1 MNVPLPQQLSEAER
15 AFRAGQ
21 PQTAEG
27 MLRRILVRDP
37 AVPKAYELLAYIYGN
52 RGELDACEDH
62 LSKAA
67 ALPGCAPEV
76 LFYLGRVQLQRGR
89 AALAVQSFEQCITRS
104 GEHFEVLHEWGVA
117 LRTLGR
123 NEAALA
129 VFLRAERKQAR
140 SIELQLNL
148 GDCLGE
154 MRRLSQALVHYER
167 ALSLDRHL
175 ARAWWSRSG
184 VLSLLGRRQDALDG
198 YETLERIAPETE
210 YLRGAALHERMH
222 LCQWDDWQMQ
232 VEALIDR
239 VDQGERASA
248 PLPMLSTPAGP
259 ATQLRAARAY
269 MQDHCPADRTATIFP
284 ARPQGGRLRIGYFS
298 ADFRDHAVAHLT
310 ARLFE
315 CHDRSRFEWF
325 GFAIGRNPPDAMT
338 ARIAASFDHF
348 QEAGDLDDDQLVRMA
363 REAGLDIA
371 VDLNGLTGEERI
383 SIFARRVAPI
393 QVNYLGYAGSTGC
406 SFMDYV
412 IADATVIPPEDSA
425 HYDEKVVL
433 LPDSFQ
439 VNDDTKP
446 IASVLAD
453 RASFGLPAE
462 GFVFACFN
470 NSFKITPDVFDIWM
484 RLLLQVPGS
493 VLWLFKGNDASR
505 ASLWREAARRG
516 VAAERLVWA
525 ERMPQMAVHLARHAH
540 ADLFLDTFYYNAHT
554 TASDALWAGL
564 PVLTMAGT
572 TFASRVSASLLR
584 AVGLPELVTD
594 SPDGY
599 ERVALELAWSPPALA
614 ALRKRLVQSRDTSP
628 LFDTP
633 LFARRIEAAFE
644 AMWARHCAGLAPDH
658 LDMRGIGVGA
668 AMRGAMDATD
678 G

>member
-1 MNVPLPQQLSEAER
+1 MNAPLHQQLAQAER

-21 PQTAEG
+21 PQAAED
-27 MLRRILVRDP
+27 MLRRVLTHDR
-37 AVPKAYELLAYIYGN
+37 AVPKAYELLAYICGN

-62 LSKAA
+62 LCKAA

-89 AALAVQSFEQCITRS
+89 AALAAQSFEQCIARS

-117 LRTLGR
+117 LRKLGR

-129 VFLRAERKQAR
+129 VFLRAERKNAR
-140 SIELQLNL
+140 STELQLNL

-154 MRRLSQALVHYER
+154 MRHLVQALAHYDR

-175 ARAWWSRSG
+175 VHAWWGRSG
-184 VLSLLGRRQDALDG
+184 VLSLLGRRQDALDA
-198 YETLERIAPETE
+198 YKALERFAPDTD

-222 LCQWDDWQMQ
+222 LCHWDDWRSQ
-232 VEALIDR
+232 VDALIDR
-239 VDQGERASA
+239 IDRGERASP
-248 PLPMLSTPAGP
+248 PLPLLSTPAGP
-259 ATQLRAARAY
+259 AAQLRAARTY
-269 MQDHCPADRTATIFP
+269 MKDHCPTDPTPVVFP
-284 ARPQGGRLRIGYFS
+284 ARPSDGRLRIGYFS

-338 ARIAASFDHF
+338 ARLAAGFDHF
-348 QEAGDLDDDQLVRMA
+348 REAGDLDDEQLVRMA

-383 SIFARRVAPI
+383 GIFARRVAPI
-393 QVNYLGYAGSTGC
+393 QVNYLGYAGSIGC
-406 SFMDYV
+406 GFMDYIV
-412 IADATVIPPEDSA
+412 ADATVIPPEDYA
-425 HYDEKVVL
+425 HYDEKIVV

-439 VNDDTKP
+439 VNDNTKP
-446 IASVLAD
+446 IAPVPAN
-453 RASFGLPAE
+453 RASLGLPAQ

-493 VLWLFKGNDASR
+493 VLWLFKGNDAARS
-505 ASLWREAARRG
+505 ALLKEAARRG
-516 VAAERLVWA
+516 VAAERFVWA
-525 ERMPQMAVHLARHAH
+525 ERMPQMADHLARHVH

-564 PVLTMAGT
+564 PVLTLAGT

-584 AVGLPELVTD
+584 AVGLPELITD
-594 SPDGY
+594 SPEGY
-599 ERVALELAWSPPALA
+599 ERLALELAQSPSALA
-614 ALRKRLVQSRDTSP
+614 GLRARLVQSRKTSP

-644 AMWARHCAGLAPDH
+644 AMWARHREGLAPDH
-658 LDMRGIGVGA
+658 LDMR
-668 AMRGAMDATD
+668 RG
-678 G
+678 